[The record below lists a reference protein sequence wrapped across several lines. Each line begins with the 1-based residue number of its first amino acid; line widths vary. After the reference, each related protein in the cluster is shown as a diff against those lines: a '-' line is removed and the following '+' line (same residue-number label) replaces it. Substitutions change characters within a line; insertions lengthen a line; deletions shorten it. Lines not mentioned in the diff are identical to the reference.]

1 MVADIAPEHVRSTAA
16 EPSKRR
22 VRLRT
27 LTRVDK
33 RTALGRRIS
42 ELREM
47 FVTTLTS
54 AGIDADLPMRK
65 LRIEQAAQATA
76 LAELVRGRYMREGTG
91 DLDELVRAERRAD
104 AAVKRLGLPPDDKPA
119 ARPSELTV
127 AEIAARYN
135 KPGAAA

>member
-1 MVADIAPEHVRSTAA
+1 MEMVADIAPEHVRSTAA
-16 EPSKRR
+16 GPSKRR

-104 AAVKRLGLPPDDKPA
+104 ALIKRLGLPPEPDGSKPRGQASLASYLATKA
-119 ARPSELTV
+119 AS
-127 AEIAARYN
+127 
-135 KPGAAA
+135 G